1 MFIEARQVHA
11 PMFLILT
18 HLNFQLKCCGVNSS
32 SDWRNF
38 KDDGK
43 SVPDSCCLK
52 PSPGCGDMTMTDP
65 DKVYQKV
72 RPQ

>member
-1 MFIEARQVHA
+1 
-11 PMFLILT
+11 MFLILT